1 MVYVYHRRQD
11 TVDKNLVINQGEVQS
26 LPHKSKINM
35 EQKKIDMNKVTE
47 KYALVLEHIAKAQN
61 ILTEE
66 LTPLLNDGASYE
78 SKVEKVADDFLG
90 VAENVAKCV
99 MVEAAMQV
107 YEKKQ

>member
-1 MVYVYHRRQD
+1 
-11 TVDKNLVINQGEVQS
+11 
-26 LPHKSKINM
+26 M

-47 KYALVLEHIAKAQN
+47 KYALVLEHIAKAQD

-107 YEKKQ
+107 SKEKQSWQ

>member
-1 MVYVYHRRQD
+1 
-11 TVDKNLVINQGEVQS
+11 
-26 LPHKSKINM
+26 M

-47 KYALVLEHIAKAQN
+47 KYALVLEYISKAQDV
-61 ILTEE
+61 LME

-78 SKVEKVADDFLG
+78 NEVEKVANDFLD

-107 YEKKQ
+107 YEKKQS

>member
-1 MVYVYHRRQD
+1 
-11 TVDKNLVINQGEVQS
+11 
-26 LPHKSKINM
+26 M
-35 EQKKIDMNKVTE
+35 ERKEIDMNAVVK
-47 KYALVLEHIAKAQN
+47 KYALVLEHIAKAQDV
-61 ILTEE
+61 LME

-107 YEKKQ
+107 CKEKQS

>member
-1 MVYVYHRRQD
+1 M
-11 TVDKNLVINQGEVQS
+11 NEVV
-26 LPHKSKINM
+26 KR
-35 EQKKIDMNKVTE
+35 
-47 KYALVLEHIAKAQN
+47 YALVLEHISKAQDV
-61 ILTEE
+61 LME

-107 YEKKQ
+107 SKEKQ

>member
-1 MVYVYHRRQD
+1 
-11 TVDKNLVINQGEVQS
+11 
-26 LPHKSKINM
+26 M
-35 EQKKIDMNKVTE
+35 EQKKIDMNAIVKR
-47 KYALVLEHIAKAQN
+47 YALVLEHITKAQDV
-61 ILTEE
+61 LME

-107 YEKKQ
+107 CKEKQS

>member
-1 MVYVYHRRQD
+1 
-11 TVDKNLVINQGEVQS
+11 
-26 LPHKSKINM
+26 M
-35 EQKKIDMNKVTE
+35 ERKEIDMNKVTE
-47 KYALVLEHIAKAQN
+47 RYALVLEHIAKAQN

-107 YEKKQ
+107 CKEKQSR

>member
-1 MVYVYHRRQD
+1 
-11 TVDKNLVINQGEVQS
+11 
-26 LPHKSKINM
+26 M

-47 KYALVLEHIAKAQN
+47 KYALVLEHIKKAQDV
-61 ILTEE
+61 LME

-78 SKVEKVADDFLG
+78 SKVEKVADDFLD

>member
-1 MVYVYHRRQD
+1 
-11 TVDKNLVINQGEVQS
+11 
-26 LPHKSKINM
+26 M

-47 KYALVLEHIAKAQN
+47 KYALVLEHIAKAQD

-99 MVEAAMQV
+99 MVEATMQV
-107 YEKKQ
+107 CKEKQSR

>member
-1 MVYVYHRRQD
+1 
-11 TVDKNLVINQGEVQS
+11 
-26 LPHKSKINM
+26 M
-35 EQKKIDMNKVTE
+35 EQKRIDMNEVVK
-47 KYALVLEHIAKAQN
+47 KYALVLEYISKAQDV
-61 ILTEE
+61 LME

>member
-1 MVYVYHRRQD
+1 
-11 TVDKNLVINQGEVQS
+11 
-26 LPHKSKINM
+26 M

-47 KYALVLEHIAKAQN
+47 KYALVFDYITKAQD

-78 SKVEKVADDFLG
+78 SKVEKVADDFLD

-107 YEKKQ
+107 CKEKQSR

>member
-1 MVYVYHRRQD
+1 
-11 TVDKNLVINQGEVQS
+11 
-26 LPHKSKINM
+26 M
-35 EQKKIDMNKVTE
+35 EQKRIDMNEVVK
-47 KYALVLEHIAKAQN
+47 KYALVLEHITKAQDV
-61 ILTEE
+61 LME

-107 YEKKQ
+107 CKEKQS

>member
-1 MVYVYHRRQD
+1 
-11 TVDKNLVINQGEVQS
+11 
-26 LPHKSKINM
+26 M
-35 EQKKIDMNKVTE
+35 EQKRIDMNEVVKR
-47 KYALVLEHIAKAQN
+47 YALVLEHIAKAQN
-61 ILTEE
+61 VLMEE
-66 LTPLLNDGASYE
+66 LTPLLSESEGASYE

>member
-1 MVYVYHRRQD
+1 
-11 TVDKNLVINQGEVQS
+11 
-26 LPHKSKINM
+26 M

-47 KYALVLEHIAKAQN
+47 KYALVLEYISKAQDV
-61 ILTEE
+61 LME

-78 SKVEKVADDFLG
+78 SKVEKVADDFLD

-107 YEKKQ
+107 SKEKQSR

>member
-1 MVYVYHRRQD
+1 
-11 TVDKNLVINQGEVQS
+11 
-26 LPHKSKINM
+26 M

-47 KYALVLEHIAKAQN
+47 KYALVFDYITKAQD

-78 SKVEKVADDFLG
+78 SKVEKVADDFLD

-107 YEKKQ
+107 CKEKQS

>member
-1 MVYVYHRRQD
+1 
-11 TVDKNLVINQGEVQS
+11 
-26 LPHKSKINM
+26 M
-35 EQKKIDMNKVTE
+35 ERKEIDMNAVVK
-47 KYALVLEHIAKAQN
+47 KYALVLEHITKAQDV
-61 ILTEE
+61 LME

-107 YEKKQ
+107 SKEKQS

>member
-1 MVYVYHRRQD
+1 
-11 TVDKNLVINQGEVQS
+11 
-26 LPHKSKINM
+26 M
-35 EQKKIDMNKVTE
+35 ERKEIDMNAVVK
-47 KYALVLEHIAKAQN
+47 KYALVLEHITKAQDV
-61 ILTEE
+61 LME

>member
-1 MVYVYHRRQD
+1 
-11 TVDKNLVINQGEVQS
+11 
-26 LPHKSKINM
+26 M
-35 EQKKIDMNKVTE
+35 ERKEIDMNAVVK
-47 KYALVLEHIAKAQN
+47 KYALVLEHITKAQDV
-61 ILTEE
+61 LME

-107 YEKKQ
+107 CKEKQSR

>member
-1 MVYVYHRRQD
+1 
-11 TVDKNLVINQGEVQS
+11 
-26 LPHKSKINM
+26 M
-35 EQKKIDMNKVTE
+35 EQKKIDMNAIVKR
-47 KYALVLEHIAKAQN
+47 YALVLEHIAKAQD

-90 VAENVAKCV
+90 VAENVAKWV

-107 YEKKQ
+107 SKEKQ

>member
-1 MVYVYHRRQD
+1 
-11 TVDKNLVINQGEVQS
+11 
-26 LPHKSKINM
+26 M

-47 KYALVLEHIAKAQN
+47 KYALVLEYISKAQDV
-61 ILTEE
+61 LME

-107 YEKKQ
+107 CKEKQS

>member
-1 MVYVYHRRQD
+1 MQP
-11 TVDKNLVINQGEVQS
+11 S
-26 LPHKSKINM
+26 PHKSKINM

-47 KYALVLEHIAKAQN
+47 KYALVLEYISKAQDV
-61 ILTEE
+61 LME

-78 SKVEKVADDFLG
+78 SKVEKVADDFLD

-107 YEKKQ
+107 YEKKQS

>member
-1 MVYVYHRRQD
+1 
-11 TVDKNLVINQGEVQS
+11 
-26 LPHKSKINM
+26 M
-35 EQKKIDMNKVTE
+35 ERKEIDMNAVVK
-47 KYALVLEHIAKAQN
+47 KYALVLEHIAKAQG

-78 SKVEKVADDFLG
+78 RKVEKVADDFLG

-107 YEKKQ
+107 SKEKQSR

>member
-1 MVYVYHRRQD
+1 
-11 TVDKNLVINQGEVQS
+11 
-26 LPHKSKINM
+26 M

-47 KYALVLEHIAKAQN
+47 KYALVFDYITKAQDV
-61 ILTEE
+61 LME

-107 YEKKQ
+107 SKEKQSR

>member
-1 MVYVYHRRQD
+1 
-11 TVDKNLVINQGEVQS
+11 
-26 LPHKSKINM
+26 M
-35 EQKKIDMNKVTE
+35 ERKEIDMNAVVK
-47 KYALVLEHIAKAQN
+47 KYALVLEHITKAQDV
-61 ILTEE
+61 LME

-107 YEKKQ
+107 CKEKQS

>member
-1 MVYVYHRRQD
+1 
-11 TVDKNLVINQGEVQS
+11 
-26 LPHKSKINM
+26 M

-61 ILTEE
+61 VLTEE

-107 YEKKQ
+107 CKEKQS

>member
-1 MVYVYHRRQD
+1 
-11 TVDKNLVINQGEVQS
+11 
-26 LPHKSKINM
+26 M
-35 EQKKIDMNKVTE
+35 ERKEIDMNAVVK
-47 KYALVLEHIAKAQN
+47 KYALVLEHITKAQDV
-61 ILTEE
+61 LMA

-107 YEKKQ
+107 YEKKQSR

>member
-1 MVYVYHRRQD
+1 
-11 TVDKNLVINQGEVQS
+11 
-26 LPHKSKINM
+26 M
-35 EQKKIDMNKVTE
+35 EQKRIDMNEVVK
-47 KYALVLEHIAKAQN
+47 KYALVLEHITKAQDV
-61 ILTEE
+61 LME

-107 YEKKQ
+107 SKEKQSR

>member
-1 MVYVYHRRQD
+1 
-11 TVDKNLVINQGEVQS
+11 
-26 LPHKSKINM
+26 M
-35 EQKKIDMNKVTE
+35 ERKEIDMNEVVK

-78 SKVEKVADDFLG
+78 SKVEKVANDFLD
-90 VAENVAKCV
+90 VAENVAECV

-107 YEKKQ
+107 CKEKQS

>member
-1 MVYVYHRRQD
+1 
-11 TVDKNLVINQGEVQS
+11 
-26 LPHKSKINM
+26 M

-47 KYALVLEHIAKAQN
+47 KYALVFDYITKAQD

-78 SKVEKVADDFLG
+78 SKVEKVANDFLD

-107 YEKKQ
+107 CKEKQS

>member
-1 MVYVYHRRQD
+1 
-11 TVDKNLVINQGEVQS
+11 
-26 LPHKSKINM
+26 M

-66 LTPLLNDGASYE
+66 LTPLLNDSASYE
-78 SKVEKVADDFLG
+78 SKVEKVADDFLD

-107 YEKKQ
+107 SKEKQSR

>member
-1 MVYVYHRRQD
+1 
-11 TVDKNLVINQGEVQS
+11 
-26 LPHKSKINM
+26 M

-47 KYALVLEHIAKAQN
+47 KYALVFDYITKAQD

-107 YEKKQ
+107 CKEKQS

>member
-1 MVYVYHRRQD
+1 
-11 TVDKNLVINQGEVQS
+11 
-26 LPHKSKINM
+26 M

-78 SKVEKVADDFLG
+78 SKVEKVADELID
-90 VAENVAKCV
+90 
-99 MVEAAMQV
+99 QV
-107 YEKKQ
+107 GGNFTQSLYEQMKRNYNID

>member
-1 MVYVYHRRQD
+1 
-11 TVDKNLVINQGEVQS
+11 
-26 LPHKSKINM
+26 M
-35 EQKKIDMNKVTE
+35 EQKKIDMNAIVKR
-47 KYALVLEHIAKAQN
+47 YALVLEHIAKAQD

-99 MVEAAMQV
+99 MVEAAMKKNK
-107 YEKKQ
+107 KKQ

>member
-1 MVYVYHRRQD
+1 
-11 TVDKNLVINQGEVQS
+11 
-26 LPHKSKINM
+26 M

-47 KYALVLEHIAKAQN
+47 KYALVLEHITKAQDV
-61 ILTEE
+61 LME

-78 SKVEKVADDFLG
+78 SKVEKVADDFLD

-107 YEKKQ
+107 CKEKQSR

>member
-1 MVYVYHRRQD
+1 
-11 TVDKNLVINQGEVQS
+11 
-26 LPHKSKINM
+26 M
-35 EQKKIDMNKVTE
+35 ERKEIDMNAVVK
-47 KYALVLEHIAKAQN
+47 KYALVLEHITKAQDV
-61 ILTEE
+61 LME

-78 SKVEKVADDFLG
+78 SKVEKVADDFLD

>member
-1 MVYVYHRRQD
+1 
-11 TVDKNLVINQGEVQS
+11 
-26 LPHKSKINM
+26 M
-35 EQKKIDMNKVTE
+35 EQKKIDMNAVVK
-47 KYALVLEHIAKAQN
+47 KYALVLEHIKKAQDV
-61 ILTEE
+61 LME

-107 YEKKQ
+107 CKEKQSR